1 MGDTHPM
8 LLQVFKKSGSLT
20 PIASREFEF
29 GGSSTCLF
37 VSPEVLDLAE
47 QFITAPALPS
57 FGVGV
62 EICNETQ
69 MVFVEVHVHRA
80 FMRAGAHIYRFCCM
94 FNPVSHELV
103 NVDVYIEK
111 VLHFRDVTEL
121 DAFELLDPFVKAP
134 LI

>member
-1 MGDTHPM
+1 M
-8 LLQVFKKSGSLT
+8 LLQAFKKSGSLT
-20 PIASREFEF
+20 PIASGEFKF

-37 VSPEVLDLAE
+37 VSPEVLDLTE
-47 QFITAPALPS
+47 QFITAPTLPS
-57 FGVGV
+57 FGIGV
-62 EICNETQ
+62 EICNETE

-80 FMRAGAHIYRFCCM
+80 FMRAGAHIYRFCRM

-103 NVDVYIEK
+103 NVDVHFKK
-111 VLHFRDVTEL
+111 VLYFWDVAEL